1 MAVNKP
7 DLSAMGRDLVMKTLD
22 GVAEKYGSGDSVPDA
37 VRQLATKWKS
47 MSDSDRDDMA
57 RHVSM
62 AVQGALSAVMP
73 LAAAAVSRVRSKKKK
88 PSAATPSGA
97 AAVMPAEKAGK
108 KEKKAKKK
116 DKKEKKDKD
125 RKKKKKR

>member
-22 GVAEKYGSGDSVPDA
+22 GVAEKFGSGDSVPDA
-37 VRQLATKWKS
+37 VLQLAAKWKA
-47 MSDSDRDDMA
+47 MSESDRDDVA

-62 AVQGALSAVMP
+62 AVQGALTVVP
-73 LAAAAVSRVRSKKKK
+73 LAAAAVSRARSRKKKR
-88 PSAATPSGA
+88 AVATPSNA
-97 AAVMPAEKAGK
+97 APAMPDKKAGK